1 MSGARKKLRKMLK
14 DLNMENER
22 TSDFILDA
30 TKKLI
35 DLGYEEEE
43 QSFFLII
50 SFERNIVVAYKYCI
64 QLVQTSGVSSSAA
77 ASQMLEKLIEIEK
90 KMLASISTLLQLSQL
105 P

>member
-35 DLGYEEEE
+35 DLGYEEEGAKLL
-43 QSFFLII
+43 S
-50 SFERNIVVAYKYCI
+50 NYK
-64 QLVQTSGVSSSAA
+64 L
-77 ASQMLEKLIEIEK
+77 
-90 KMLASISTLLQLSQL
+90 
-105 P
+105 